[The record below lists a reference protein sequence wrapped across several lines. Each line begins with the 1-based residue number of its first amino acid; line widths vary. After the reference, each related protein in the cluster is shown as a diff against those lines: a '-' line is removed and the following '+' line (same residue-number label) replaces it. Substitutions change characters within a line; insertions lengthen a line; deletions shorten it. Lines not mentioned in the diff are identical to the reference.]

1 MLRTFV
7 FLGFLSYC
15 FQKHSDETEPLETV
29 EDGENEALEET
40 VEDGENEALDETV
53 EEGENEDLD
62 DTVEGENEDLDETE
76 GLTEERVAAA
86 E

>member
-1 MLRTFV
+1 MLKTFV

-15 FQKHSDETEPLETV
+15 FQKHSEETEPLETV

-40 VEDGENEALDETV
+40 VE
-53 EEGENEDLD
+53 EGENEDLHE
-62 DTVEGENEDLDETE
+62 TVEGENEDLDETE

>member
-1 MLRTFV
+1 LAAEGLFLCRVIILIMLRTFV

-15 FQKHSDETEPLETV
+15 FQKHSDDT
-29 EDGENEALEET
+29 EALDT

-53 EEGENEDLD
+53 DGENEA
-62 DTVEGENEDLDETE
+62 LDEAD
-76 GLTEERVAAA
+76 GLTEVRVEAA

>member
-29 EDGENEALEET
+29 EEGENEALE
-40 VEDGENEALDETV
+40 ETV

-62 DTVEGENEDLDETE
+62 ETVEGENEDLDETE